1 MAMVVSWAC
10 PSHFWTRLRGMPAK
24 TAATPKPWRSPL
36 GEACGSSRPGAA
48 MDGARR
54 TPAGRDGVT
63 DTPAGRARPGPEA
76 DADAAALATTRLQLA
91 DAVHQ
96 VKRIEQG
103 R

>member
-36 GEACGSSRPGAA
+36 GEACGSSRPAAA
-48 MDGARR
+48 MDGVH
-54 TPAGRDGVT
+54 G
-63 DTPAGRARPGPEA
+63 TPAGRARPGPEA
-76 DADAAALATTRLQLA
+76 DADAAALATARLQLA

-103 R
+103 RGMGTAR